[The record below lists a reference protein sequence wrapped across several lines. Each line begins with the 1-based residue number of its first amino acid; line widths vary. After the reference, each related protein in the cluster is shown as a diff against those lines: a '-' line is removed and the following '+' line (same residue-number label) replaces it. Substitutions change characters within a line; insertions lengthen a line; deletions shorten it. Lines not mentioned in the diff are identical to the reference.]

1 MIHNY
6 LACSMIL
13 WKLYRHASTM
23 NGIPIINH
31 INWLTYLA
39 LARIR
44 LKDDFHHQVEQ
55 QHSLHSFYA
64 LTMIKMCIE
73 HWLMKIL
80 SIISIKIPFSY
91 SISISLSFSLLF
103 SLSSFATCVY
113 FFMSFYPWFQ
123 FFSAHSSGSHILFRF
138 SFHRILFFSFL
149 SAFISI
155 QFKFH
160 HHHHTWISTVFAMH
174 LCSA

>member
-55 QHSLHSFYA
+55 QHSMHSFYA

-123 FFSAHSSGSHILFRF
+123 FFFCSSFWFSHFVPI
-138 SFHRILFFSFL
+138 FFSSYIVFFFL
-149 SAFISI
+149 ACIYIDSI
-155 QFKFH
+155 
-160 HHHHTWISTVFAMH
+160 
-174 LCSA
+174 